1 MLLLLGCV
9 YRRCSV
15 SRCRARRVGRHNRE
29 AQGPNLADGAT
40 HVLVEANPVVATL
53 SYTKGFH
60 AILAVVG
67 CLGSNALH
75 GAQPA
80 TARCPNVVG
89 FGGFGLV
96 GQRLLEA
103 SSCVHMHIVIHECC
117 EA

>member
-1 MLLLLGCV
+1 M
-9 YRRCSV
+9 

-29 AQGPNLADGAT
+29 AQGPSLADGAT
-40 HVLVEANPVVATL
+40 HVLVATIPVVATL

-67 CLGSNALH
+67 CLGSNTLH

-89 FGGFGLV
+89 LGLA

-117 EA
+117 EARKL